1 MIPGVPGGCMSRR
14 WLAGFL
20 IVLVLT
26 AAAFFIARA
35 VRSQPVAVAFWD
47 MKKIAINET
56 VTGVATGYVEP
67 AKRLSLQPEISAR
80 IREVKVKRGDRVKAG
95 QVLVVLDDAD
105 IRDQILALDAAIPLF
120 EARVKQAKAHA
131 AQLKLDFARAERL
144 HEAGS
149 LTVQQFEN
157 AKMAIDLGSA
167 EGDAADSAL
176 RQARVNRDIAAA
188 TLRKTRVIAPFDG
201 LLLDSTLEAGQLW
214 GGLAAALPAGALAAG
229 FGRPEAVGMMPEAST
244 LLSQAQGSGPAQ
256 GQMELADDS
265 QMFVI
270 VDVDE
275 NDYGKLR
282 IGQPASLTIEA
293 LGKRKAAGS
302 VVEIFPFISRALDQN
317 RTSRVKIRLGSDRE
331 AGIVPGMSVNAEILI
346 SSRNDVLAAPTA
358 AILVR
363 PRGKVVYR
371 VAGGK
376 LEETVVKTGISN
388 WEWSEITSGL
398 AIGDRIAKPP
408 ENAALKDG
416 LRVVEK
422 DREL

>member
-1 MIPGVPGGCMSRR
+1 MIPGVPGGYMSRR
-14 WLAGFL
+14 RLAGFL
-20 IVLVLT
+20 IVLVL
-26 AAAFFIARA
+26 AAAALLVARA
-35 VRSQPVAVAFWD
+35 VRPQPVAVAVWD

-67 AKRLSLQPEISAR
+67 ARRLSLQPEISAR
-80 IREVKVKRGDRVKAG
+80 IREVKVKRGERVKTG
-95 QVLVVLDDAD
+95 QILVVLDDAD
-105 IRDQILALDAAIPLF
+105 IRDQIRALDAAVPLF
-120 EARVKQAKAHA
+120 EARVKQVKAHA
-131 AQLKLDFARAERL
+131 AQLKLDFDRATRL

-149 LTVQQFEN
+149 LTAQQFEN
-157 AKMAIDLGSA
+157 AKMAIDLGTA

-188 TLRKTRVIAPFDG
+188 SLRKTLVTAPFDG

-214 GGLAAALPAGALAAG
+214 GGLAAALPAGTLAAG
-229 FGRPEAVGMMPEAST
+229 FGRPETAGVAPEAST
-244 LLSQAQGSGPAQ
+244 LLSQAQGSASAQ
-256 GQMELADDS
+256 GQLELADDS
-265 QMFVI
+265 QLFVI

-275 NDYGKLR
+275 NDYGKLK
-282 IGQPASLTIEA
+282 IGQPAALTIEA
-293 LGKRKAAGS
+293 LGKRKVAGS

-317 RTSRVKIRLGSDRE
+317 RTTRVKIRLGPDLE

-346 SSRNDVLAAPTA
+346 SSRNGVLAAPTA

-371 VAGGK
+371 VAGGR
-376 LEETVVKTGISN
+376 LRETAITTGISN

-398 AIGDRIAKPP
+398 AAGDRIARPP

-416 LRVVEK
+416 LRVVEN
-422 DREL
+422 DREP